1 MSISIAHNYAAV
13 RERMERACA
22 RAGRSLSGVR
32 LVAVSKYVPVERM
45 QEIYDLGIRCFGE
58 NHAQALREKQTFF
71 EQGGC
76 AVHFIGHLQT
86 NKLKY
91 VCGDVALIES
101 VDRPELVE
109 ALQKRSASIGILS
122 DVLIQIN
129 VGDEPQ
135 KGGVAVKE
143 LDAFVQTVASRA
155 NLRLRGAMCV
165 PPALPP
171 EQTRPYFARMRELFE
186 RMRAAYPELPVDTLS
201 MGMSHDFDVAIQ
213 EGATEVRVGSALFG
227 ARNQK

>member
-1 MSISIAHNYAAV
+1 MSMSVSHSYAAV
-13 RERMERACA
+13 RERVERACD
-22 RAGRSLSGVR
+22 RAGRSPLQVR
-32 LVAVSKYVPVERM
+32 LVAVSKYVPVARM
-45 QEIYDLGIRCFGE
+45 QEAYELGIRFFGE
-58 NHAQALREKQTFF
+58 NHAQELHEKKTFF

-76 AVHFIGHLQT
+76 NVHFIGHLQT

-101 VDRPELVE
+101 VDRPGLVA
-109 ALQKRSASIGILS
+109 ALQKRSASMGIVS

-143 LDAFVQTVASRA
+143 LDAFVQTVASCV

-171 EQTRPYFARMRELFE
+171 EQTRPYFAHMRELFD
-186 RMRAAYPELPVDTLS
+186 RIRAACPELPVDTLS